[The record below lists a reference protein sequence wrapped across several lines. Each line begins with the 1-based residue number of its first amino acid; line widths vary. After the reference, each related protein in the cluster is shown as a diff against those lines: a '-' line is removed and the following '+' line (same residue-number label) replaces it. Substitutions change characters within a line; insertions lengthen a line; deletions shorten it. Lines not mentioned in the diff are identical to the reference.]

1 MFSPDSVP
9 DQIRLSTGLKA
20 PALPSRVTRREFLPE
35 GPTTFSASQRNI
47 RIPVFAGSSFLDTS
61 RSWLEFDVNYSGGST
76 GSAYAHS
83 AYSFFDR
90 AEILNNAG
98 QILDSVSDYGLV
110 NDKLADSFMDLDT
123 RGSAGNFMGY
133 STMNG
138 YGPSFGSAG
147 GDVALHYLDRSG
159 FPDSAPVYLPAG
171 GTKSFRIPLACM
183 GLTTLTS
190 VSSDTNGHFLP
201 LALLSRITISLY
213 LKDAIYKMLYANF
226 AGALPTT
233 LNITNV
239 KYNACLVEMDTG
251 VVQQLRSAI
260 LQAGGKAYIS
270 SNTWITQRSST
281 VSTSAQPQISIRARS
296 LKSLFLINR
305 YSSQETAPTDAG
317 PTRDYQASAGGI
329 TKLYALIGS
338 KQVPEVQL
346 TKDVQFASSLENAM
360 GQGLQGIARL
370 SMYSTTAVPNVSDVV
385 YASGKVIPNVMYGID
400 LDAIPDLKK
409 ESGIDNSSGQLI
421 TVNVDFA
428 NGFDAESNNRTL
440 TIAANVDCVYEID
453 VVAGDITMSM

>member
-20 PALPSRVTRREFLPE
+20 PALPSRVVRREFLPE

-47 RIPVFAGSSFLDTS
+47 RIPVFASSAFLDTS
-61 RSWLEFDVNYSGGST
+61 RSWLEFDVRFSGGST

-90 AEILNNAG
+90 AEILSNGG
-98 QILDSVSDYGLV
+98 QILDSVNDWGLL
-110 NDKLADSFMDLDT
+110 NNKLADSFMDLDT
-123 RGSAGNFMGY
+123 RGSAGNFMGF

-138 YGPSFGSAG
+138 YGPSFGSTA

-159 FPDSAPVYLPAG
+159 FTDSAPVYMPSPTTQ
-171 GTKSFRIPLACM
+171 TKSFRIPLACM

-201 LALLSRITISLY
+201 LALVSRITISLY
-213 LKDAIYKMLYANF
+213 LRDQIHKMLYANF
-226 AGALPTT
+226 REALPTS
-233 LNITNV
+233 LEIVNV
-239 KYNACLVEMDTG
+239 RYNACLVEMDTA

-270 SNTWITQRSST
+270 SNTWLTQRNT
-281 VSTSAQPQISIRARS
+281 TAATTTAQPQISIRARS
-296 LKSLFLINR
+296 LKNLLLINR
-305 YSSQETAPTDAG
+305 YPSQETVATAGNPTPDPDA
-317 PTRDYQASAGGI
+317 SVGG
-329 TKLYALIGS
+329 LNQFYALIGS

-346 TKDVQFASSLENAM
+346 TKDVQFASSVENAM
-360 GQGLQGIARL
+360 GQPLQGITRL
-370 SMYSTTAVPNVSDVV
+370 SMYSTTATPATADVV
-385 YASGKVIPNVMYGID
+385 YASGKVIPNALYGID

-409 ESGIDNSSGQLI
+409 ESGVDNSSGQLI
-421 TVNVDFA
+421 TLYTQYVN
-428 NGFDAESNNRTL
+428 GLERIQ
-440 TIAANVDCVYEID
+440 TIAANVDCVYEVD

>member
-20 PALPSRVTRREFLPE
+20 PALPSRVVRREFLPE

-47 RIPVFAGSSFLDTS
+47 RIPVFASSAFLDTS
-61 RSWLEFDVNYSGGST
+61 RSWLEFDVTFSGGST

-90 AEILNNAG
+90 AEILNNGG
-98 QILDSVSDYGLV
+98 QILDSVNDWGLL
-110 NDKLADSFMDLDT
+110 NNKLADSFMDLDT
-123 RGSAGNFMGY
+123 RGSAGNFMGF

-171 GTKSFRIPLACM
+171 GTKTFRIPLACM

-190 VSSDTNGHFLP
+190 VSSDTNGHFVP

-213 LKDAIYKMLYANF
+213 LRDAIHKMLYGTF
-226 AGALPTT
+226 AEALPTSFT
-233 LNITNV
+233 MTNV
-239 KYNACLVEMDTG
+239 RYNACLVEMDTA

-270 SNTWITQRSST
+270 SNTWVSQRNT
-281 VSTSAQPQISIRARS
+281 TGAVTTAQPQISIRARS
-296 LKSLFLINR
+296 LKNLLLINR
-305 YSSQETAPTDAG
+305 YTTQETV
-317 PTRDYQASAGGI
+317 ASAGNPTPDPDASVGG
-329 TKLYALIGS
+329 LNQFYALIGS

-346 TKDVQFASSLENAM
+346 TKDVQFASSVENAM
-360 GQGLQGIARL
+360 GQPLQGITRL
-370 SMYSTTAVPNVSDVV
+370 SMYSTTATPATADVV
-385 YASGKVIPNVMYGID
+385 YASGKVIPNALYGID

-409 ESGIDNSSGQLI
+409 ESGVDNSSGQLI
-421 TVNVDFA
+421 TLYTQYVNGLA
-428 NGFDAESNNRTL
+428 RIQ
-440 TIAANVDCVYEID
+440 TIAANVDCVYEVD